1 MSSSTYSFDEL
12 DFTILQQLQQDARKP
27 YAQIAQEL
35 GVPLGT
41 VRNRVMKMVDSQ
53 IVRFWTRIS
62 PHRVGFKTP
71 ANIHI
76 SVEPLEMLEE
86 VSKLIV
92 EFPEVSYA
100 ALMTGDHDLEIDVW
114 CRDLEHLTE
123 LITNRMQKIKGIAS
137 IKTCMVLRVIKIAN
151 PDLELIK
158 NGQE

>member
-1 MSSSTYSFDEL
+1 
-12 DFTILQQLQQDARKP
+12 
-27 YAQIAQEL
+27 
-35 GVPLGT
+35 
-41 VRNRVMKMVDSQ
+41 
-53 IVRFWTRIS
+53 
-62 PHRVGFKTP
+62 
-71 ANIHI
+71 
-76 SVEPLEMLEE
+76 MLEE
-86 VSKLIV
+86 VSQQIID
-92 EFPEVSYA
+92 FPEVSYA